1 MTSTTCFSSLTK
13 CKPACAGLAKCLPVT
28 TAPSAQVLTHSIKQ
42 RNLHASKRVYDWY
55 TNKLMSSCHT
65 MHGIDILV
73 LGKALSGGTIPVS
86 AVLCDDSIMLNIHP
100 GEHGSTYGGNPL
112 GCAVAIES
120 LKVLNPSAM
129 PYHLSLSTTKHYIRT
144 SLLFACSLIPFLS
157 CLTYHTKAPQTSPF
171 FDDFCPLIHS

>member
-1 MTSTTCFSSLTK
+1 MTSYN
-13 CKPACAGLAKCLPVT
+13 
-28 TAPSAQVLTHSIKQ
+28 I
-42 RNLHASKRVYDWY
+42 
-55 TNKLMSSCHT
+55 

-120 LKVLNPSAM
+120 LKVLRSPRAM
-129 PYHLSLSTTKHYIRT
+129 SYHLSLFATKYYVKT
-144 SLLFACSLIPFLS
+144 S
-157 CLTYHTKAPQTSPF
+157 
-171 FDDFCPLIHS
+171 